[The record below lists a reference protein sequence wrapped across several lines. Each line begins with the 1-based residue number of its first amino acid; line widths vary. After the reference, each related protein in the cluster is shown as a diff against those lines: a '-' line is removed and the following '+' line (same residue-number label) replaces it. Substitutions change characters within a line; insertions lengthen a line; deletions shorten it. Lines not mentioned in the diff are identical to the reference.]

1 MTNEV
6 TFPLLSGIISIDLI
20 NTEVVRHGT
29 RHDLL
34 TQPEHV
40 IAWFHTLTKKS
51 IIINQKFNKDIN
63 HWAEDALPL
72 LRKVRSLLR
81 ENYEKMADEKI
92 LSSDWSTHL
101 ELFIKQAPFTY
112 QLLNDKLILI
122 PIGEPEKALV
132 SLIALDALTLFK
144 SGQLSYIH
152 RCANPECV
160 LLFIDTRGRRKW
172 CSMKI
177 CGNRE
182 KVTRYQQQ
190 KKHTNLSMFRP

>member
-1 MTNEV
+1 MSNEIK
-6 TFPLLSGIISIDLI
+6 FPLISGNISIDLV

-40 IAWFHTLTKKS
+40 IAWFHTLTKKG
-51 IIINQKFNKDIN
+51 IIINQQFNKDIK
-63 HWAEDALPL
+63 HWAEDALPP
-72 LRKVRSLLR
+72 LREVRSLLR
-81 ENYEKMADEKI
+81 ESYEKMADEKVPP
-92 LSSDWSTHL
+92 SDWITHL
-101 ELFIKQAPFTY
+101 ELLIKQAPFTY
-112 QLLNDKLILI
+112 QLINDKLILI
-122 PIGEPEKALV
+122 PIGEPAKALL
-132 SLIALDALTLFK
+132 SLIALDALALFDA
-144 SGQLSYIH
+144 GQLSYMH
-152 RCANPECV
+152 RCANPDCV

-190 KKHTNLSMFRP
+190 KKKEK